1 VVREQLIEREAGVLL
16 RQMNVTAP
24 PVDVLAAIRLCG
36 VAVRRVP
43 ALPGGMR
50 AHYDPARA
58 EIVVVEGLRDV
69 EERFALAHELGH
81 HVLDHGSSACWD
93 LGLLAGNAP
102 IEDLDVGPDFEQE
115 AHAFAR
121 ELLVPRGLYRTDLER
136 GRSPNDL
143 APSYGV
149 SQTVAWI
156 ALERYRFRL
165 KRKPR

>member
-1 VVREQLIEREAGVLL
+1 MVRDKLIEREAGMLL

-24 PVDVLAAIRLCG
+24 PVDVLAAIKLCG
-36 VAVRRVP
+36 AAVRSVP
-43 ALPGGMR
+43 TLPGGMR
-50 AHYDPARA
+50 AHYDPTRA

-69 EERFALAHELGH
+69 EKRFALAHELGH

-102 IEDLDVGPDFEQE
+102 IEELDIGPDFEQE

-121 ELLVPRGLYRTDLER
+121 ELLLPRTLYRADLER

-156 ALERYRFRL
+156 AFDRYRFRL
-165 KRKPR
+165 RGKSR